1 MKIPNVEEA
10 LLVSRVSVGDADV
23 SCKSLHLGSRLDG
36 KHEGF
41 ESL

>member
-1 MKIPNVEEA
+1 M
-10 LLVSRVSVGDADV
+10 LVSRVPVGDAEL
-23 SCKSLHLGSRLDG
+23 SCKFLHLGSRLDG